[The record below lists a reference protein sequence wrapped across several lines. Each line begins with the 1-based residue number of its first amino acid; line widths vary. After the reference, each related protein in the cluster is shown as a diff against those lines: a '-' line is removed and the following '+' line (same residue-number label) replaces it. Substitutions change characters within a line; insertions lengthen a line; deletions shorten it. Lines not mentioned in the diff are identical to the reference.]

1 LEETKLMKKRC
12 SSRQD
17 SDSEQRAKVK
27 RRDISITKRG
37 SLIGSRL
44 NESNLSSQ
52 NDLKDDELML

>member
-1 LEETKLMKKRC
+1 MKQRC

-17 SDSEQRAKVK
+17 SDSEQRVKVK

-44 NESNLSSQ
+44 NESNLSSF